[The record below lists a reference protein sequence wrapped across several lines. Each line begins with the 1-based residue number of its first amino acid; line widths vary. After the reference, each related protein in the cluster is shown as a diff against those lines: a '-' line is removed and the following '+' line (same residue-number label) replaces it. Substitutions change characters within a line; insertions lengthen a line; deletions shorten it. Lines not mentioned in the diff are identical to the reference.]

1 MLKAIKYELKLNKV
15 QEQKIK
21 QTCGCC
27 RLVYNTMLSSKID
40 AYKKDKTNIS
50 SYDLINQL
58 VTLKQEKSFLK
69 DVPSQALQ
77 QAILNMDTAYKNFF
91 MTHKGFPKF
100 KKKGRNDSFRIPV
113 ACKLDFDKWTINIAK
128 IGTVKIYKGHNKQI
142 DGVIK
147 SYTVRYTNTGRCF
160 VSILYECA
168 NRQPLN
174 NGKAVGIDLGIK
186 DFAICSDGQVFKNQ
200 KHLKRDL
207 KKLRVLQRSVSRKYK
222 KGKKREEQSN
232 NWKKAVLKVAK
243 LHEHIAFCRND
254 YNHKV
259 SSELAKQYS
268 TICLEDLAVANM
280 EKNHHLAQ
288 AITDV
293 AWSSFVNML
302 KYKCDNVV
310 QIDRFFASSQ
320 ICSKCGYKN
329 EQVQNLNVRHWTCP
343 ECGEHHN
350 RDLNAS
356 INILRAGLAR
366 CTVS

>member
-1 MLKAIKYELKLNKV
+1 MLRAIKYELKPNKA

-27 RLVYNTMLSSKID
+27 RFVYNTMLSRKIES
-40 AYKKDKTNIS
+40 YNKDKTSIS

-58 VTLKQEKSFLK
+58 VSLKDDNLFLK

-77 QAILNMDTAYKNFF
+77 QAILNMDSAYKNFF
-91 MTHKGFPKF
+91 KSHRGFPKF
-100 KKKGRNDSFRIPV
+100 KKKGRNDRFRIPV
-113 ACKLDFDKWTINIAK
+113 ACKIDFYKWTVNIAK
-128 IGTVKIYKGHNKQI
+128 IGAVKIYKGHNKQVN
-142 DGVIK
+142 GVIK
-147 SYTVRYTNTGRCF
+147 SYTVSYTNTGRCF
-160 VSILYECA
+160 VSVLYECEDKKA
-168 NRQPLN
+168 IN

-200 KHLKRDL
+200 KHLKQNL

-222 KGKKREEQSN
+222 KGKSVEEQSN

-254 YNHKV
+254 YNHKI
-259 SSELAKQYS
+259 SSLLANQYS
-268 TICLEDLAVANM
+268 TVCLEDLAVANM
-280 EKNHHLAQ
+280 EKNHRLAQ

-320 ICSKCGYKN
+320 TCSKCGFKN
-329 EQVQNLNVRHWTCP
+329 QQVKNLNVRSWTCP
-343 ECGEHHN
+343 NCGEHHD

-366 CTVS
+366 CTLS